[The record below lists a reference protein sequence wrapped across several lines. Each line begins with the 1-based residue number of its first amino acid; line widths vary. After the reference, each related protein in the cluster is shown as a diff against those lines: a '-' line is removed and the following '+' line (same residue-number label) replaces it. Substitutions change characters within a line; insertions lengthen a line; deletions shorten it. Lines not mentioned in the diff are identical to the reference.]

1 MRKKGFSKLQL
12 LLASAVVLLVS
23 SKVFELGSFAQY
35 VFLFTLLPEVA
46 KYRIDSYYNDRDRWL
61 SYFKNVKFLYLVLV
75 YLPRTQRLEMIFKI

>member
-46 KYRIDSYYNDRDRWL
+46 KYRIDSYYNDRWL

>member
-12 LLASAVVLLVS
+12 LLAPAVVLLVS
-23 SKVFELGSFAQY
+23 SKVFELGSFVQY

-46 KYRIDSYYNDRDRWL
+46 KYRIDSYYNDRWL

>member
-23 SKVFELGSFAQY
+23 SKVFELGSFVQY

-46 KYRIDSYYNDRDRWL
+46 KYRIDSYYNDRRL